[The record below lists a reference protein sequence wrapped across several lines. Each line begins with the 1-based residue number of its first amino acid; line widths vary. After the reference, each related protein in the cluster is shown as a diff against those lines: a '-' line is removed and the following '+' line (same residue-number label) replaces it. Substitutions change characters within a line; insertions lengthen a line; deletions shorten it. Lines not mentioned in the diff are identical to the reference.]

1 MKKNFGK
8 TNVKAII
15 VACALGVSMMFTVTA
30 CGSSSSTTDTSTIAE
45 SITTEDTAATEETT
59 EADSVVADGTY
70 TGKIT
75 AVTDTTL
82 TIETMGQGA
91 GNGDQMNADAA
102 PSDMSG
108 DKPSDAAPSDMSGDK
123 PSDTAPSD
131 MSGDMN
137 QGEAPAGESMTF
149 TVTADQITDLAEGDM
164 VTITVENGTVTTV
177 EKSEAANY
185 MQAPTDAASESTT
198 EEA

>member
-1 MKKNFGK
+1 
-8 TNVKAII
+8 
-15 VACALGVSMMFTVTA
+15 MMLTVTA

-45 SITTEDTAATEETT
+45 SITTEDTAATEDTT
-59 EADSVVADGTY
+59 EADSEVADGTY

-91 GNGDQMNADAA
+91 GNGEQMNADAA

-108 DKPSDAAPSDMSGDK
+108 DKPSDAAPSDMSGD
-123 PSDTAPSD
+123 
-131 MSGDMN
+131 MN
-137 QGEAPAGESMTF
+137 QGEAPAGEEMTF
-149 TVTADQITDLAEGDM
+149 TVTTDQITDLAEGDM

-177 EKSEAANY
+177 EKSEASND